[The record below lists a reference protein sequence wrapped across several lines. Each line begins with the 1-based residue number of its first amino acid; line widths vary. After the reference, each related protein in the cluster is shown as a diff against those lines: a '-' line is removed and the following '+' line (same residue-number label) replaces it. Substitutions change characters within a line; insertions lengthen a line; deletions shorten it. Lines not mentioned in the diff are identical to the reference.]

1 MTKKMFFFLYGLN
14 AYLIGSL
21 KTSLMAGA
29 DLSVYL
35 CVKKNLVL

>member
-1 MTKKMFFFLYGLN
+1 MTKKMFFFLFI
-14 AYLIGSL
+14 YLIGSL

-35 CVKKNLVL
+35 CVKKI